1 MNPQQKD
8 SNYLKL
14 LASRIRK
21 LRLEK
26 GLKQYDLGI
35 DERTVRRI
43 ESAEDNFNPS
53 YLTLIKI
60 SETLEVSISELLDF
74 SDEIDNSK

>member
-8 SNYLKL
+8 SNYLNL
-14 LASRIRK
+14 LAARIRK
-21 LRLEK
+21 LRQER
-26 GLKQYDLGI
+26 GLKQYDLGV

-53 YLTLIKI
+53 FLTLIKI
-60 SETLEVSISELLDF
+60 SETLEISISELLDF
-74 SDEIDNSK
+74 SDEKKEAK